1 MPTDIKEQRMN
12 TLRLGKTELTVSR
25 LAFGA
30 LPIQRIS
37 LDEAKRILQR
47 AYEGG
52 ITFFDTARGYT
63 DSEEK
68 IGAAL
73 SHVRKNIVI
82 ATKAKAD
89 TGEGVT
95 QLLETSLRTLK
106 TDYVD
111 ILQIHNPKKI
121 PVPGD
126 GTERYEAMI
135 AAKQAGKI
143 RFLGLS
149 AHALDNALAT
159 VSSGLY
165 DTVQFPFSLLA
176 DRREMELPAAC
187 KAADVGF
194 IAMKALGGGLIRDIP
209 AAFAFT
215 RRFDNV
221 LPIWGIQRMEELE
234 QFLSLHAAP
243 PAWDDRMEQLVE
255 KEKNDLGSNFCR
267 ACGYCLPC
275 PEGINIPTVARLML
289 MLGRGP
295 WKSQVT
301 PEAQANIGKAANCT
315 ECGVCKTR
323 CPYELDT
330 PALVRQHWEGY
341 QKFLKEKG
349 IAQ

>member
-1 MPTDIKEQRMN
+1 MS
-12 TLRLGKTELTVSR
+12 TLRLGKTELVVNR

-30 LPIQRIS
+30 LPIQRVP

-47 AYEGG
+47 AYDGG
-52 ITFFDTARGYT
+52 INFFDTARGYT

-73 SHVRKNIVI
+73 SPVRKNIVI
-82 ATKAKAD
+82 ATKAKSD

-111 ILQIHNPKKI
+111 ILQIHNPKK
-121 PVPGD
+121 VPAPDD
-126 GTERYEAMI
+126 GTGRYEAML
-135 AAKQAGKI
+135 AARQAGKI
-143 RFLGLS
+143 RFIGLS
-149 AHALDNALAT
+149 AHALDNAVAT
-159 VSSGLY
+159 VTSGLY

-176 DRREMELPAAC
+176 NARELEFPGVCA
-187 KAADVGF
+187 AADVGF
-194 IAMKALGGGLIRDIP
+194 IAMKGLGGGLIRDIP

-234 QFLSLHAAP
+234 QFLSLHADP
-243 PAWDDRMEQLVE
+243 PVWDKHMETVAE
-255 KEKNDLGSNFCR
+255 REKNSLGGDFCR

-275 PEGINIPTVARLML
+275 PADIEIPTVARLML

-295 WKSQVT
+295 WQNQVT
-301 PEAQANIGKAANCT
+301 PAARAKIARAADCIQ
-315 ECGVCKTR
+315 CGDCKSR

-341 QKFLKEKG
+341 QQFLKEKG